1 MTVFCYTKALL
12 FDGLRII
19 MTHYRQILVQ
29 MSDDIATITLNRPD
43 KKNALSFLMMDELID
58 AAKSIKNSGICG
70 R

>member
-1 MTVFCYTKALL
+1 
-12 FDGLRII
+12 